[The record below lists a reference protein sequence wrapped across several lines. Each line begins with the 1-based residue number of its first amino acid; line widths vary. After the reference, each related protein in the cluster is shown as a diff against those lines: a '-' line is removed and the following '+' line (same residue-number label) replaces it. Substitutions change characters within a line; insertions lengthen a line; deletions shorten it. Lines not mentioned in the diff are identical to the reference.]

1 MYPSFPGVDLQRN
14 TVCRYLTIFAYVFLI
29 HDFQYYLYKMT
40 DSRKDLYISPLLKMV
55 LFKSDSLIC
64 QSGGINSMNVD
75 DDGGEAFN

>member
-1 MYPSFPGVDLQRN
+1 
-14 TVCRYLTIFAYVFLI
+14 
-29 HDFQYYLYKMT
+29 MT

-55 LFKSDSLIC
+55 VFKSDSLIC